1 MTDEEIAALS
11 EEQTAPTNTGT
22 ENNTAAFC
30 KAHKSARLL
39 FELDAAPAPVANTE
53 DVPADVPF
61 ANEAVAGDV
70 PPAPVANPA
79 ADDPAQINETPANP
93 GSDAASQGDD
103 HITQD
108 EEAAW
113 HAAVEATL
121 SAHDDSEDW

>member
-1 MTDEEIAALS
+1 MTDEEIAALP

-30 KAHKSARLL
+30 KVHKSARLL
-39 FELDAAPAPVANTE
+39 FELDAAPAPVAAPPVANTE
-53 DVPADVPF
+53 D
-61 ANEAVAGDV
+61 VAGDV
-70 PPAPVANPA
+70 PPAPVANAA
-79 ADDPAQINETPANP
+79 ADDPAQINENPANP

-121 SAHDDSEDW
+121 SAHDDSEDNIGDW